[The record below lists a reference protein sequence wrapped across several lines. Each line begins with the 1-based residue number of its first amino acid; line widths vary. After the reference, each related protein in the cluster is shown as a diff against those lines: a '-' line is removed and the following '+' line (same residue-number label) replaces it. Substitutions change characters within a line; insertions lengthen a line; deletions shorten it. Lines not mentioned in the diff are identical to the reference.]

1 MNLNK
6 EFRTLVV
13 PIIKGSPIL
22 IGILIIAI
30 FIARRVVN
38 YSVPIYQTD
47 ASVKIDN
54 RDYGVGNFFLFN
66 EEGGPKQSLSS
77 AFLTEVELFKTRS
90 IKENTFAKLDFDVSY
105 FRVGKIVTSEIY
117 VDRPFSIDYQIL
129 DEDIYEK
136 DIFVEY
142 LGNEKFVINKT
153 ETNKGKK
160 LSFGAPYQDKRFK
173 FSLKRNEEFWLNKS
187 EAIKEGDRFS
197 FKIHSLDYLVK
208 SANSENLFIKPID
221 KEITIIKVYCKHEV
235 PEKAALFCNTFIDT
249 YIDEA
254 KNLKNTETAKTLD
267 FIDVE
272 INRIENKLK
281 DAEGNLT
288 LYKQSQ
294 NLVNMNQETDA
305 TLKELTA
312 LDLRLVDFELQE
324 VELNDV
330 SQVLLRKNDI
340 SSFSP
345 NFKTVNDKV
354 FEDAFI
360 KLKSFELERSDL
372 LQEYTATSAE
382 VQNVQLKILNLRR
395 FLLES
400 IQKKLDNIIKQKN
413 EVQNNID
420 QVNERLRQYPD
431 KQQKIAE
438 LERNVALS
446 SQTFTYL
453 TEKRTELA
461 IAQTSSFVFH
471 RVLDY
476 AQVPKAPVSPNVP
489 LIYGFFIFLALLFS
503 LLLIYA
509 WHFFANTIQSKEELK
524 DFVHVPILSSISDV
538 DKEHLRNIEPYLNL
552 YTNINILQKDAA
564 TDNGEKPWTIIVSS
578 IMPNEGR
585 TFVSAGLGRTMA
597 YFDKKVLLIDLDNRK
612 PELHKEF
619 DLENKIGVADFL
631 RDKAIAENCILPTG
645 IENLDILTGGNLPD
659 IPEELVFSPRI
670 TQLIQDMKKY
680 YDVIILDTPPT
691 AVHIESVAI
700 MHEADLN
707 LYMIQSHKS
716 KARFVKHIN
725 TFLEEYKIPNFY
737 LVLNGIHQSSG
748 FYAKSYRLGLRH
760 KIIRLLQGNKLNR

>member
-22 IGILIIAI
+22 IGILVVAI
-30 FIARRVVN
+30 FVARRVVN
-38 YSVPIYQTD
+38 YTVPVYQTD
-47 ASVKIDN
+47 AAIKIDN

-66 EEGGPKQSLSS
+66 EEGGPKQSLAS

-90 IKENTFAKLDFDVSY
+90 IKENTFKKLDFDVSY

-117 VDRPFSIDYQIL
+117 IDRPFSIDYQIL
-129 DEDIYEK
+129 KESVYEK
-136 DIFVEY
+136 EIFVEY
-142 LGNEKFVINKT
+142 VGNETFAINKT
-153 ETNKGKK
+153 EKEKGEV
-160 LSFGAPYQDKRFK
+160 LSFGTPYQDKDLK
-173 FSLKRNEEFWLNKS
+173 FSLKKNIEFWANKS
-187 EAIKEGDRFS
+187 HAIKKGDRFS
-197 FKIHSLDYLVK
+197 FKIHSFDYLV
-208 SANSENLFIKPID
+208 SSVSSENLFIKPID
-221 KEITIIKVYCKHEV
+221 KEISIIKIYFKHEI
-235 PEKAALFCNTFIDT
+235 PEKAAIFCNTFVDT
-249 YIDEA
+249 YIEEA
-254 KNLKNTETAKTLD
+254 RNLKNTQTAQTLD
-267 FIDVE
+267 FIDAE
-272 INRIENKLK
+272 INRVENKLK
-281 DAEGNLT
+281 NAEGKLT
-288 LYKQSQ
+288 LYKQTQ
-294 NLVNMNQETDA
+294 NLVNMTQETDA

-324 VELNDV
+324 VELDDV
-330 SQVLLRKNDI
+330 AQVLLRRSDI

-345 NFKTVNDKV
+345 NFKTVNDKL
-354 FEDAFI
+354 FEDAFM
-360 KLKSFELERSDL
+360 KLKAFELDRSDL
-372 LQEYTATSAE
+372 LQKYTSTSAE
-382 VQNVQLKILNLRR
+382 VQNVQLKITDLRK
-395 FLLES
+395 FLSES
-400 IQKKLDNIIKQKN
+400 IQKKLDNITKQKN

-420 QVNERLRQYPD
+420 EVNERLRQYPG

-438 LERNVALS
+438 LERDVALT

-476 AQVPKAPVSPNVP
+476 AQVPKVPISPNVP
-489 LIYGFFIFLALLFS
+489 LIYALFIFLALLFS
-503 LLLIYA
+503 LLVIYI
-509 WHFFANTIQSKEELK
+509 WHFFTNKIESKEELK
-524 DFVHVPILSSISDV
+524 DYVHAPIISSISDIDV
-538 DKEHLRNIEPYLNL
+538 EHLKDIEPYLNL

-564 TDNGEKPWTIIVSS
+564 TDEGEKPWTIIISS

-585 TFVSAGLGRTMA
+585 TFVTAGLGRTMA

-612 PELHKEF
+612 PKLHKEF
-619 DLENKIGVADFL
+619 GLENKVGVADFL
-631 RDKAIAENCILPTG
+631 RNKVIAENCILPTG
-645 IENLDILTGGNLPD
+645 VENLDILTGGDLSD

-670 TQLIQDMKKY
+670 AQLVQNMKKY
-680 YDVIILDTPPT
+680 YDIIILDTPPT

-707 LYMIQSHKS
+707 LYMVQAHKS

-748 FYAKSYRLGLRH
+748 FYAKSYRLGFRRR
-760 KIIRLLQGNKLNR
+760 IIRFLLGNKLNR

>member
-22 IGILIIAI
+22 IGILFVAI
-30 FIARRVVN
+30 FIARRVVT
-38 YSVPIYQTD
+38 YSVPVYQTD
-47 ASVKIDN
+47 AAIKIDN

-66 EEGGPKQSLSS
+66 EEGGPKASLASM
-77 AFLTEVELFKTRS
+77 FLTEVELFKTRS
-90 IKENTFAKLDFDVSY
+90 IKENTFKRLDFDVSY

-117 VDRPFSIDYQIL
+117 IDRPFSIDYQVFK
-129 DEDIYEK
+129 ESFYEK
-136 DIFVEY
+136 EIFIEY

-153 ETNKGKK
+153 EKEKGEQ
-160 LSFGAPYQDKRFK
+160 LTFGKPYQDESVK
-173 FSLKRNEEFWLNKS
+173 FTLKKNTDFWKNKS
-187 EAIKEGDRFS
+187 EAIKKGDKFS
-197 FKIHSLDYLVK
+197 FKIHTLDNLVK
-208 SANSENLFIKPID
+208 SVSSENLFIKPID
-221 KEITIIKVYCKHEV
+221 KEITIIKVYYKHEV
-235 PEKAALFCNTFIDT
+235 PEKAAIFCNTFVDT
-249 YIDEA
+249 YIEEA
-254 KNLKNTETAKTLD
+254 KALKNNQTSRTIN
-267 FIDVE
+267 FIDDE

-281 DAEGNLT
+281 DAEGKLA

-324 VELNDV
+324 VELDDI
-330 SQVLLRKNDI
+330 QDILLRKNDI

-354 FEDAFI
+354 FEDAFM
-360 KLKSFELERSDL
+360 KLKTFELERSDL
-372 LQEYTATSAE
+372 LQKYTSTSAE
-382 VQNVQLKILNLRR
+382 VQNIQTKITDLRK

-400 IQKKLDNIIKQKN
+400 IKKKLDNITNQKN
-413 EVQNNID
+413 EVQNNVD

-431 KQQKIAE
+431 KQRKIAE
-438 LERNVALS
+438 LERDVALS
-446 SQTFTYL
+446 SETFTYL

-461 IAQTSSFVFH
+461 IAQSASFVFH

-476 AQVPKAPVSPNVP
+476 AQVPKAPISPNVP
-489 LIYGFFIFLALLFS
+489 LIYGLFIFVALLCS
-503 LLLIYA
+503 LLVIYI
-509 WHFFANTIQSKEELK
+509 WHFFNNKIESKEELK
-524 DFVHVPILSSISDV
+524 DYAHAPILSSISDI
-538 DKEHLRNIEPYLNL
+538 DSEHLRDIEPYLNL

-564 TDNGEKPWTIIVSS
+564 SNDAEKPWTIIVSS

-612 PELHKEF
+612 PKLHKEF
-619 DLENKIGVADFL
+619 GLENKIGVAELL
-631 RDKAIAENCILPTG
+631 RNKAIAENCILPTG
-645 IENLDILTGGNLPD
+645 IENLDILTGGNLSE
-659 IPEELVFSPRI
+659 IPEELVFSPRV
-670 TQLIQDMKKY
+670 TQLVQDMKKY
-680 YDVIILDTPPT
+680 YDIIIVDTPPT

-707 LYMIQSHKS
+707 LYMIQAHKS

-748 FYAKSYRLGLRH
+748 FYAKSYRLGLRRRV
-760 KIIRLLQGNKLNR
+760 IRLLQGNKLNR